1 MYIDMTMAKTEGRS
15 ILMTF
20 YSYQQ
25 TQPLSRP
32 GPI

>member
-25 TQPLSRP
+25 APRLSIS
-32 GPI
+32 G

>member
-1 MYIDMTMAKTEGRS
+1 MYIDMTMAKTEGRL

-25 TQPLSRP
+25 A
-32 GPI
+32 